1 LGYLLLVCKISAQY
15 VNFYLVFIDSEKNN
29 FSADVYVH
37 LAGGG
42 LSVLGNARNI
52 LRNAGPDRHFYNLDY
67 LTGTGPEER
76 QQLINQV
83 VELLDSEDCSGI
95 LEYPV
100 NIDHDVFF
108 K

>member
-42 LSVLGNARNI
+42 LTSTDLMNVN
-52 LRNAGPDRHFYNLDY
+52 Y
-67 LTGTGPEER
+67 LLMTKCLNCKTFVR
-76 QQLINQV
+76 
-83 VELLDSEDCSGI
+83 C
-95 LEYPV
+95 
-100 NIDHDVFF
+100 H
-108 K
+108 